1 MNIPLAQLFISPIV
15 LSGVGEVLLIFPLCL
30 SISIVYK
37 APRLEDLRDMSSAV
51 LGLWITIIVGM
62 YSVGIGLWLLFVVLA
77 CPRKI

>member
-15 LSGVGEVLLIFPLCL
+15 LSGIGKVLLIFPLCL

-37 APRLEDLRDMSSAV
+37 ATRLENLREMVSGV

-62 YSVGIGLWLLFVVLA
+62 YSVGIGIWLLFVVLV
-77 CPRKI
+77 